1 MRPQNCSECKHLED
15 EVTDWLE
22 KLRQL
27 TTTQLAVFREGN
39 QSEFMRLDRELE
51 NMVGEKERRVGVL
64 CASIK
69 ETTTKQID
77 IQNLV
82 G

>member
-15 EVTDWLE
+15 EVTDCLE
-22 KLRQL
+22 KLRQH

-51 NMVGEKERRVGVL
+51 NLVGEKERRVGAL
-64 CASIK
+64 RQHQK
-69 ETTTKQID
+69 D
-77 IQNLV
+77 HD
-82 G
+82 